1 MLCAVEMVVDAEN
14 NADWYVYLY
23 VQSYNVGNFETGHNG
38 FIKCNL
44 LEWPLC
50 SEYRMMTCLC

>member
-1 MLCAVEMVVDAEN
+1 MCGGKN
-14 NADWYVYLY
+14 GGRCRKQCGFYVYEF
-23 VQSYNVGNFETGHNG
+23 NVSNLETGHNG

-50 SEYRMMTCLC
+50 AAWRMMTCMWN